1 VAAEPT
7 AEASFLASP
16 GKIAWN
22 IYLMLDHRQADP
34 ASTPIVMKPSLDAE
48 SHFLYSGSMEHNHAT
63 HAFAALGHPGRLAVF
78 RLLMRF
84 APQGVRP
91 TEMAEALGLK
101 QNTLS
106 HHLADLTASGLVA
119 VTRVGRSL
127 YYAVDLDAAEGLI
140 GYLALDVGRARP
152 DLLAPLR
159 SSKKDT
165 APMPSPLHDTDFDVL
180 FICSGNSA
188 RSIFAEALL
197 RDLGQGKFQSFS
209 AGTRP
214 NSELNPFALEILQ
227 RNGHDTASLRSKHI
241 SEFQQPGA
249 ILMDFVFTVCDTAA
263 AEECPPWP
271 GQPIT
276 GHWGLP
282 DPVKATGTDAEKALI
297 FAQTYAALRRRIT
310 AFVELPFE
318 SLSRMSLQ
326 SSVDAIGIDKGLA
339 L

>member
-1 VAAEPT
+1 
-7 AEASFLASP
+7 
-16 GKIAWN
+16 
-22 IYLMLDHRQADP
+22 
-34 ASTPIVMKPSLDAE
+34 
-48 SHFLYSGSMEHNHAT
+48 MEQNRAT
-63 HAFAALGHPGRLAVF
+63 HAFATLGHPGRLAVF

-91 TEMAEALGLK
+91 TEIAEALGLK

-106 HHLADLTASGLVA
+106 HHLADLTASGLVQ

-127 YYAVDLDAAEGLI
+127 YYAVNLDTTESLI

-152 DLLAPLR
+152 DLLASLIPAP
-159 SSKKDT
+159 KDP
-165 APMPSPLHDTDFDVL
+165 AHMDPNIPDTDFDVL

-197 RDLGQGKFQSFS
+197 RDLGRGKFQVFS

-214 NSELNPFALEILQ
+214 NTALNPFALEILK
-227 RNGHDTASLRSKHI
+227 RNGHDTSLLRSKHV

-249 ILMDFVFTVCDTAA
+249 IVMDFVFTVCDAA
-263 AEECPPWP
+263 ATEECPPWP

-282 DPVKATGTDAEKALI
+282 DPAKATGTDAERALV
-297 FAQTYAALRRRIT
+297 FAQTYAALRRRIM

-326 SSVDAIGIDKGLA
+326 SRVDAIGTDTKA
-339 L
+339 KA

>member
-1 VAAEPT
+1 
-7 AEASFLASP
+7 
-16 GKIAWN
+16 
-22 IYLMLDHRQADP
+22 
-34 ASTPIVMKPSLDAE
+34 
-48 SHFLYSGSMEHNHAT
+48 MEQSRAI
-63 HAFAALGHPGRLAVF
+63 HAFATLGHPGRLAVF

-91 TEMAEALGLK
+91 TEIAEALGLK

-106 HHLADLTASGLVA
+106 HHLADLTASGLVQVA
-119 VTRVGRSL
+119 RQGRSL
-127 YYAVDLDAAEGLI
+127 FYSVDLDTAEALI

-152 DLLAPLR
+152 DLI
-159 SSKKDT
+159 SSLISARKDG
-165 APMPSPLHDTDFDVL
+165 AMRDTDFDVL

-197 RDLGQGKFQSFS
+197 RDLGRGKFQAFS
-209 AGTRP
+209 AGIRP
-214 NSELNPFALEILQ
+214 NTELNPFALEVLK
-227 RNGHDTASLRSKHI
+227 RNGHDVTGLRAKHV
-241 SEFQQPGA
+241 SEFQQPGS
-249 ILMDFVFTVCDTAA
+249 IVMDFVFTVCDTSA

-282 DPVKATGTDAEKALI
+282 DPVKATGTEAERALV
-297 FAQTYAALRRRIT
+297 FAQTYAALRRRIM

-326 SSVDAIGIDKGLA
+326 SRVDSIGTDTEAKA
-339 L
+339 

>member
-1 VAAEPT
+1 
-7 AEASFLASP
+7 
-16 GKIAWN
+16 
-22 IYLMLDHRQADP
+22 
-34 ASTPIVMKPSLDAE
+34 
-48 SHFLYSGSMEHNHAT
+48 MEQNRAT
-63 HAFAALGHPGRLAVF
+63 HAFATLGHPGRMAVF

-91 TEMAEALGLK
+91 TEIAEALGLK

-106 HHLADLTASGLVA
+106 HHLADLTASGLVQ

-127 YYAVDLDAAEGLI
+127 YYAVDLETTEGLI

-152 DLLAPLR
+152 DLISPLLSAP
-159 SSKKDT
+159 KDT
-165 APMPSPLHDTDFDVL
+165 VQMDPNIPDTDFDVL

-197 RDLGQGKFQSFS
+197 RDLGKGKFQAFS

-214 NSELNPFALEILQ
+214 GTELNPFALEILK
-227 RNGHDTASLRSKHI
+227 RNGHDTSGLRSKHI
-241 SEFQQPGA
+241 LEFQQPGS
-249 ILMDFVFTVCDTAA
+249 IVMDFVFTVCDTAA

-282 DPVKATGTDAEKALI
+282 DPVKATGTDAEKALV
-297 FAQTYAALRRRIT
+297 FAQTYAVLRRRVA
-310 AFVELPFE
+310 AFVALPFG
-318 SLSRMSLQ
+318 SLNRMSLQ
-326 SSVDAIGIDKGLA
+326 SRVDAIGTDTPPTRKD
-339 L
+339 

>member
-1 VAAEPT
+1 
-7 AEASFLASP
+7 
-16 GKIAWN
+16 
-22 IYLMLDHRQADP
+22 
-34 ASTPIVMKPSLDAE
+34 MKPSLDVRLL
-48 SHFLYSGSMEHNHAT
+48 FYISGNMEMDRAA
-63 HAFAALGHPGRLAVF
+63 HAFATLGHPGRLAVL

-91 TEMAEALGLK
+91 TEIAAALGLR

-106 HHLADLTASGLVA
+106 HHLADLAGAGLVA
-119 VTRVGRSL
+119 VTRQGRSL
-127 YYAVDLDAAEGLI
+127 LYTADLAATEALI

-152 DLLAPLR
+152 DLLAPLLTAQ
-159 SSKKDT
+159 KDVLSMAST
-165 APMPSPLHDTDFDVL
+165 YRDTDFDVL

-197 RDLGQGKFQSFS
+197 RDLGRGKFQAFS

-214 NSELNPFALEILQ
+214 GTALNPFALDVLA
-227 RNGHDTASLRSKHI
+227 RNGHDIAGLRSKHVT
-241 SEFQQPGA
+241 EFQQPGA
-249 ILMDFVFTVCDTAA
+249 IVMDFVFTVCDTAA

-282 DPVKATGTDAEKALI
+282 DPVKATGTDAEKALV
-297 FAQTYAALRRRIT
+297 FAQTYAVLRRRIA
-310 AFVELPFE
+310 AFVALPFE

-326 SSVDAIGIDKGLA
+326 SRVDAIGADVPTKV
-339 L
+339 

>member
-1 VAAEPT
+1 
-7 AEASFLASP
+7 
-16 GKIAWN
+16 
-22 IYLMLDHRQADP
+22 
-34 ASTPIVMKPSLDAE
+34 
-48 SHFLYSGSMEHNHAT
+48 MEQSRAI
-63 HAFAALGHPGRLAVF
+63 HAFATLGHPGRLAVF

-91 TEMAEALGLK
+91 TEIAEALGLK

-106 HHLADLTASGLVA
+106 HHLADLTASGLVQVA
-119 VTRVGRSL
+119 REGRSL
-127 YYAVDLDAAEGLI
+127 FYSVDLDTAEALI

-152 DLLAPLR
+152 DLI
-159 SSKKDT
+159 SSLISARKDG
-165 APMPSPLHDTDFDVL
+165 AMRDTDFDVL

-197 RDLGQGKFQSFS
+197 RDLGRGKFQAFS
-209 AGTRP
+209 AGIRP
-214 NSELNPFALEILQ
+214 NTELNPFALEVLK
-227 RNGHDTASLRSKHI
+227 RNGHDVTGLRAKHVA
-241 SEFQQPGA
+241 EFQKPGS
-249 ILMDFVFTVCDTAA
+249 IVMDFVFTVCDTSA

-282 DPVKATGTDAEKALI
+282 DPVKATGTEAERALV
-297 FAQTYAALRRRIT
+297 FAQTYAALRRRIM

-326 SSVDAIGIDKGLA
+326 SRVDSIGTDTEAKA
-339 L
+339 

>member
-1 VAAEPT
+1 
-7 AEASFLASP
+7 
-16 GKIAWN
+16 
-22 IYLMLDHRQADP
+22 
-34 ASTPIVMKPSLDAE
+34 
-48 SHFLYSGSMEHNHAT
+48 MEQNRAT
-63 HAFAALGHPGRLAVF
+63 HAFATLGHPGRLAVF

-91 TEMAEALGLK
+91 TEIATALGLK

-106 HHLADLTASGLVA
+106 HHLADLTASGLVG

-127 YYAVDLDAAEGLI
+127 YYAVDLEMSEALI

-152 DLLAPLR
+152 DLLASLR
-159 SSKKDT
+159 STTKDT
-165 APMPSPLHDTDFDVL
+165 AMHEPGFAVL

-197 RDLGQGKFQSFS
+197 RDLGGGKFQSFS

-214 NSELNPFALEILQ
+214 GSALNPFALEILK
-227 RNGHDTASLRSKHI
+227 RNGHDVSGLRSKHV
-241 SEFQQPGA
+241 SEFQKPGSVV
-249 ILMDFVFTVCDTAA
+249 MDFVFTVCDTAA

-282 DPVKATGTDAEKALI
+282 DPVKASGTDAEKALV

-326 SSVDAIGIDKGLA
+326 ARVDAIGTDLSAKA
-339 L
+339 